1 MDLAHRW
8 LLVAGLLLVA
18 SILASKLSSR
28 IGAPTLLLF
37 LALGMLAGESGIGGI
52 VFGQSK
58 RGGIVFEDIGTAYLI
73 GSAALSL
80 ILFDGGIRTHR
91 ASFRL
96 ALAPA
101 LLLATIGVVVTALI
115 TGGMAA
121 VLLGRGWLDGLLVGA
136 IVASTDAAAVFLLL
150 HHRGARLNE
159 RVNATLEVESGIND
173 PVAVFLTVT
182 TVAIIAHPSGGSAL
196 HILRELAQAMGLGGA
211 IGIAGGYA
219 LVRLINRLDL
229 AAGLYP
235 ILAVAGGL
243 VIFAGTQLVEGSG
256 FLAVYLAGIILGN
269 ARLRAGRLISRFV
282 DGTAW
287 LAQIVLFV
295 MLGLFVSPSSL
306 LPEALPALAIALTL
320 MFVARP
326 LAVWLCLA
334 PFRFTAQECAFIAW
348 VGLRGAV
355 PIFLAMFPLLAGLP
369 GSTTFFNVAFV
380 VVLASLA
387 LQGWTVGPAVRWL
400 GLELPPGPD
409 PTDRLEFELPAG
421 QGREISV
428 YRVAAAAPVLDRD
441 VKDLTLP
448 RRTHIITVLRDGE
461 VMSQAALD
469 RLRPGDVV
477 LAVVP
482 LEQFDELDRLFSARP
497 PPRLGAAD
505 PLGDFALDPAV
516 RLGQIA
522 DLYGLPAPEGER
534 EKSLADFMR
543 ERFHRAPAVGDRLHF
558 GLVDLVVRDMA
569 ADRITKVG
577 LILEP
582 TPLPFEMLRPR
593 RVLRLGFARWA
604 RAAIGAARRLST
616 AIRRRGPGGG
626 R

>member
-1 MDLAHRW
+1 MDVAHRW
-8 LLVAGLLLVA
+8 LLLAGILLLA
-18 SILASKLSSR
+18 SILASKLTSR
-28 IGAPTLLLF
+28 IGAPMLLVF
-37 LALGMLAGESGIGGI
+37 LGLGMLVGEEGFGGI
-52 VFGQSK
+52 AFGERQ
-58 RGGIVFEDIGTAYLI
+58 GGFAFEDIRTAYLI

-80 ILFDGGIRTHR
+80 ILLDGGIRTHR
-91 ASFRL
+91 ASLRL
-96 ALAPA
+96 ALGPA
-101 LLLATIGVVVTALI
+101 LSLATLGVVLTAAI
-115 TGGMAA
+115 TGIVAA
-121 VLLGRGWLDGLLVGA
+121 LVLGRGWIEGLLVGA

-159 RVNATLEVESGIND
+159 RVNATLEVESGVND

-182 TVAIIAHPSGGSAL
+182 AVTLLGRPGGGSAL
-196 HILRELAQAMGLGGA
+196 GILHDLVQTMALGGV
-211 IGIAGGYA
+211 IGIAGGYL

-235 ILAVAGGL
+235 IFVVAGGL
-243 VIFAGTQLVEGSG
+243 VIFAGTQIVEGSG
-256 FLAVYLAGIILGN
+256 FLAVYLAGIVLGN
-269 ARLRAGRLISRFV
+269 ARLRASRLISRFV

-295 MLGLFVSPSSL
+295 MLGLFVAPASL

-320 MFVARP
+320 MLVARP

-369 GSTTFFNVAFV
+369 GSTTFFNIAFV
-380 VVLASLA
+380 VVLASLT

-400 GLELPPGPD
+400 GLELPPAPD
-409 PTDRLEFELPAG
+409 PMDRLEFELPAG

-428 YRVAAAAPVLDRD
+428 YRVAAAAPALERD
-441 VKDLTLP
+441 IKDLTLP
-448 RRTHIITVLRDGE
+448 RRTRIITVLRDGE

-477 LAVVP
+477 CAVVP

-497 PPRLGAAD
+497 PPRRGAAD
-505 PLGDFALDPAV
+505 PLGDFVLDPAA
-516 RLGQIA
+516 RLGLIA
-522 DLYGLPAPEGER
+522 DLYGLPAPLEER
-534 EKSLADFMR
+534 DKSLADFMHG
-543 ERFHRAPAVGDRLHF
+543 RFHRPPVVGDRLHL
-558 GLVDLVVRDMA
+558 GPVDLVVHDMEA
-569 ADRITKVG
+569 GRITRIG

-582 TPLPFEMLRPR
+582 APLPFETFRLRQG
-593 RVLRLGFARWA
+593 VARSA
-604 RAAIGAARRLST
+604 RAAIGAGRRLKT
-616 AIRRRGPGGG
+616 AIRRRPPDA
-626 R
+626 